1 MKQSDIKHVTEK
13 LFNVLQDV
21 EVKVALDA
29 LSRVTKEF
37 ERAQREVTR
46 GDKNRTLEKS
56 LWIGTSQWHSSDDAC
71 FRRRGARGVGK
82 QRRVINLC
90 RPSARAA
97 R

>member
-37 ERAQREVTR
+37 ERAQREETR

-56 LWIGTSQWHSSDDAC
+56 L
-71 FRRRGARGVGK
+71 
-82 QRRVINLC
+82 
-90 RPSARAA
+90 
-97 R
+97 